1 MPRQMHLFGRDG
13 KAFAEGQ
20 QQVLMSQ
27 EEVEYGHAHLAASG
41 RIPQG
46 GGVDARL
53 GEEKLKSIVSR
64 RQPAEA
70 LQCKNFG
77 AFRGHGFGI
86 LAGIAISI
94 RYGWRKLEWGWGV
107 KSGFAA
113 LALAALLLGCQTG
126 NVPPASL
133 PRATVSIIPAPASV
147 TAGQGHFTVTAGTP
161 VVCAGGNAD
170 CAWVA
175 GYFTDLVKRSRGLQL
190 STGTGAPRGAILLR
204 LSNGMAP
211 EAYRLDVMPDGVTI
225 TASSRAGL
233 FYGAVS
239 LWQLLTENNAAA
251 DSIDLA
257 SVHIIDA
264 PRFATRG
271 LMVDSARHFQ
281 SAAFIKSFIDA
292 MALHK
297 LNTFHWHLVDDQGWR
312 IEIKK
317 YPKLTSVGA
326 WRTPDEAGL
335 KDIDPATG
343 KPRPYGGFYT
353 QDQIREIVAYARDR
367 NITIIPEIEMPG
379 HATSA
384 IMAYPEL
391 GSGEAPKGVETG
403 WGVFPQL
410 YNVDDKTFT
419 FLEDVLTEVMALFPG
434 SYIHIGGDEAIK
446 DYWKSSPKI
455 QAQIRALHVADE
467 KALQGYVT
475 ARIEKFLSA
484 HGRRLIGWDEILEGG
499 IPASASITSWRGIEG
514 GITAAKSGHDAVLSP
529 EIPNYLDWRQAT
541 GAGEAPGAGRVNLL
555 RQVYEFNP
563 APDALTPEQQRHI
576 VGVQGNIW
584 TEYLPQD
591 DLVTNAA
598 FPRAA
603 ALAEVAWSPASAPK
617 DWDGFMARIP
627 AQYGRYRALGIAH
640 SETAVKVR
648 LESRYEAGHATVT
661 LSNQTG
667 FGEIH
672 YTLDG
677 TPPTP
682 SSPLYRSALTLPLPT
697 TVTAGTFH
705 DGHLLTYL
713 TVSQV
718 DLASLYR
725 RDSQDMKLC
734 DGHGAAVLDDAPR
747 EGARAVF
754 WINAVRPCWIWEK
767 ADLTNV
773 SAITA
778 AVGQITASRPPGVM
792 PPPST
797 PDGELEV
804 HLDTCEGMRIAV
816 LPLAPAVKNDA
827 ITILK
832 GVMTP
837 HPGVHDVCLLF
848 TRARPDPVWAINW
861 VQLGPPKP

>member
-1 MPRQMHLFGRDG
+1 LTQ
-13 KAFAEGQ
+13 
-20 QQVLMSQ
+20 
-27 EEVEYGHAHLAASG
+27 
-41 RIPQG
+41 
-46 GGVDARL
+46 
-53 GEEKLKSIVSR
+53 
-64 RQPAEA
+64 
-70 LQCKNFG
+70 
-77 AFRGHGFGI
+77 
-86 LAGIAISI
+86 IAV
-94 RYGWRKLEWGWGV
+94 GWGV
-107 KSGFAA
+107 KKTFAA

-126 NVPPASL
+126 SMPPAPL
-133 PRATVSIIPAPASV
+133 PRATVSIIPVPANV
-147 TAGQGHFTVTAGTP
+147 TAGQGHYTVTAATQ
-161 VVCAGGNAD
+161 VLCAGKEAD

-175 GYFTDLVKRSRGLQL
+175 RYFTDLLKRSRGLQL
-190 STGTGAPRGAILLR
+190 NAGTGEQSGAISLR
-204 LSNGMAP
+204 LSPGMGP
-211 EAYRLDVMPDGVTI
+211 EAYRLDVAPGGATV
-225 TASSRAGL
+225 TASTRAGL

-239 LWQLLTENNAAA
+239 LWQLLTQQQSAAT
-251 DSIDLA
+251 SIDIA
-257 SVHIIDA
+257 SVHIIDE
-264 PRFATRG
+264 PRFAMRG
-271 LMVDSARHFQ
+271 LMLDSARHFQ

-297 LNTFHWHLVDDQGWR
+297 FNTFHWHLVDDQGWR

-317 YPKLTSVGA
+317 YPRLTSVGA

-343 KPRPYGGFYT
+343 KPKPYGGFYT

-419 FLEDVLTEVMALFPG
+419 FLEDVLTEVMALFPS

-446 DYWKSSPKI
+446 DYWKSSPRI
-455 QAQIRALHVADE
+455 QAQIRELHVADE

-529 EIPNYLDWRQAT
+529 EIPNYLDWRQAA
-541 GAGEAPGAGRVNLL
+541 GAGEAPGAGRVNIL

-576 VGVQGNIW
+576 VGVQANIW
-584 TEYLPQD
+584 TEYLTQEE
-591 DLVTNAA
+591 LVANAA

-603 ALAEVAWSPASAPK
+603 AVAEVAWSPAAK
-617 DWDGFMARIP
+617 DWDGFLARLP
-627 AQYGRYRALGIAH
+627 AQYGRYRMLEIPH
-640 SETAVKVR
+640 SETAVKVK
-648 LESRYEAGHATVT
+648 LESRYEAGRGAVT
-661 LSNQTG
+661 LSNQTS

-677 TPPTP
+677 ALPTV
-682 SSPLYRSALTLPLPT
+682 SSPLYRAPLAVPLPT
-697 TVTAGTFH
+697 VVTAGAFQG
-705 DGHLLTYL
+705 GHLLTYP
-713 TVSQV
+713 TIARI

-725 RDSQDMKLC
+725 RDNQDMKFC
-734 DGHGAAVLDDAPR
+734 DGRGAAVLDDAPR
-747 EGARAVF
+747 TGPRAVF
-754 WINAVRPCWIWEK
+754 YVNAVHPCWIWEK
-767 ADLTNV
+767 ADLSGV
-773 SAITA
+773 STIAA
-778 AVGQITASRPPGVM
+778 AVGQVTASRKPGPM
-792 PPPST
+792 LKPST

-804 HLDTCEGMRIAV
+804 HLDTCEGERIAV

-827 ITILK
+827 VTTLQAAL
-832 GVMTP
+832 TP
-837 HPGVHDVCLLF
+837 RAGVHDVCFTF
-848 TRARPDPVWAINW
+848 TRAKPDPIWAISW
-861 VQLGPPKP
+861 VQLGPPLRP

>member
-1 MPRQMHLFGRDG
+1 
-13 KAFAEGQ
+13 
-20 QQVLMSQ
+20 MSQ
-27 EEVEYGHAHLAASG
+27 QEIQHGDTHLAASG
-41 RIPQG
+41 RVPQG
-46 GGVDARL
+46 GGVDSRL
-53 GEEKLKSIVSR
+53 VQEALDAVLLTG
-64 RQPAEA
+64 QPAKTV
-70 LQCKNFG
+70 QGKDFG
-77 AFRGHGFGI
+77 AFRGHRFGI
-86 LAGIAISI
+86 VAGIAVSI
-94 RYGWRKLEWGWGV
+94 RYGWRKLEWGRGV
-107 KSGFAA
+107 KTGFAA
-113 LALAALLLGCQTG
+113 LLLATLLLGCQTG
-126 NVPPASL
+126 SVPPA
-133 PRATVSIIPAPASV
+133 PRATTSIIPSIIPAPASA
-147 TAGQGHFTVTAGTP
+147 TPGQGHFTVTAGTP
-161 VVCAGGNAD
+161 VLCAEGGAD

-175 GYFTDLVKRSRGLQL
+175 GYFTDLVQRSRGLQL
-190 STGTGAPRGAILLR
+190 TPGTGESTKGAILLR
-204 LSNGMAP
+204 LSGADRMAP
-211 EAYRLDVMPDGVTI
+211 EAYRLDIASDDVTV

-233 FYGAVS
+233 FYGTVS
-239 LWQLLTENNAAA
+239 LWQLLTESNAAA
-251 DSIDLA
+251 ASIDLA
-257 SVHIIDA
+257 SVHITDA
-264 PRFATRG
+264 PRFAMRG

-281 SAAFIKSFIDA
+281 SAAFIKSFIDT

-297 LNTFHWHLVDDQGWR
+297 LNVLHWHLTDDQGWR

-317 YPKLTSVGA
+317 YPRLTSVGA

-353 QDQIREIVAYARDR
+353 QEQIREIVAYARNR

-379 HATSA
+379 HATAA
-384 IMAYPEL
+384 IAAYPQL
-391 GSGEAPKGVETG
+391 GSGDAPKGAETG

-410 YNVDDKTFT
+410 YNVDDATFG

-446 DYWKSSPKI
+446 DQWKASPKI
-455 QAQIRALHVADE
+455 QAQMRALHVADE
-467 KALQGYVT
+467 KALQGYFTV
-475 ARIEKFLSA
+475 RIEKFLSA

-499 IPASASITSWRGIEG
+499 IPASASITSWRGMEG
-514 GITAAKSGHDAVLSP
+514 GIVAAKSGHDAVLSP
-529 EIPNYLDWRQAT
+529 ENPTYFDWRQAT

-555 RQVYEFNP
+555 HKVYDFNP
-563 APDALTPEQQRHI
+563 APDVLTPEQQRHI
-576 VGVQGNIW
+576 VGIQGNIW

-591 DLVTNAA
+591 DLVANAA

-617 DWDGFMARIP
+617 DWDGFLARIP
-627 AQYGRYRALGIAH
+627 AQYGRYRALNIPH
-640 SETAVKVR
+640 SEAAVTVK
-648 LESRYEAGHATVT
+648 LESRNEAERAAVT

-682 SSPLYRSALTLPLPT
+682 SSPLYGTPLTVPLPT
-697 TVTAGTFH
+697 TVTAGAFH

-713 TVSQV
+713 TVSEV
-718 DLASLYR
+718 SLASLYR

-734 DGHGAAVLDDAPR
+734 DGYGAAVLDDAPR
-747 EGARAVF
+747 EGPRAVF

-773 SAITA
+773 STITA
-778 AVGQITASRPPGVM
+778 AVGQITASRKPGVL

-804 HLDTCEGMRIAV
+804 HLDSCEGERIAV

-832 GVMTP
+832 GAMTP
-837 HPGVHDVCLLF
+837 HSGVHDVCLLF

-861 VQLGPPKP
+861 MQLVPSRP